1 MSNSEAHRTQAN
13 IEPDRTSRHLANLP
27 SPRTARWVMERKVEV
42 LAAVRSGLLSIDDAC
57 KRYAI
62 SMEEFLTWKSAMDR
76 FGPLGLRATRDFRS
90 ERPG

>member
-1 MSNSEAHRTQAN
+1 MFRALTPVTFLMLMIFSSGSVRVCG
-13 IEPDRTSRHLANLP
+13 L
-27 SPRTARWVMERKVEV
+27 RWVMERKVEV